1 MVVTTQICDKTIQF
15 EGKYPELKTFF
26 KDYLVENTEPD
37 YILTWT
43 DEEILAEQE
52 LVPNENFPLS
62 YLETL
67 TALRKVS
74 EIFPQHNR
82 LLIHGA
88 SISYK
93 DKAYLF
99 CAPSGTGKSTHIRL
113 WKEYL
118 GNDVEIVNGDK
129 PFVSLDNDVPIIYGT
144 PWAGKENW
152 HRNCTYPL
160 DGVCFLKRGTQNA
173 IRKLTPAECLP
184 LLMKQV
190 YLPKNTISAGN
201 TLELV
206 DKLINRVPFYL
217 LECDISEQA
226 VKCSFEAL
234 TGLSYAQKQN
244 K

>member
-1 MVVTTQICDKTIQF
+1 MIVTTRLCDKTIQF
-15 EGKYPELKTFF
+15 KGKYPELQTFF
-26 KDYLVENTEPD
+26 KDYLVEDTNPE
-37 YILTWT
+37 LRFSWT

-99 CAPSGTGKSTHIRL
+99 CAPSGTGKSTHIQL
-113 WKEYL
+113 LKEYL
-118 GNDVEIVNGDK
+118 GKDVGIVNGDK

-152 HRNCTYPL
+152 HRNCAFPL
-160 DGVCFLKRGTQNA
+160 HGICFIKRGIQNK
-173 IRKLTPAECLP
+173 IRKLESFECLT

-190 YLPKNTISAGN
+190 YIPKDSISAGK
-201 TLELV
+201 TLELI
-206 DKLINRVPFYL
+206 DKLIKQVPFYL
-217 LECDISEQA
+217 LECDISEDA
-226 VKCSFEAL
+226 VKCSFEAM
-234 TGLSYAQKQN
+234 T
-244 K
+244 

>member
-1 MVVTTQICDKTIQF
+1 MLQKSSGKTSR
-15 EGKYPELKTFF
+15 
-26 KDYLVENTEPD
+26 
-37 YILTWT
+37 
-43 DEEILAEQE
+43 EILAEQA

-99 CAPSGTGKSTHIRL
+99 CAPSGTGKSTHIQL
-113 WKEYL
+113 WKEFL
-118 GNDVEIVNGDK
+118 GNDVGIVNGDK
-129 PFVSLDNDVPIIYGT
+129 PFVSLENNVPIIYGT

-152 HRNCTYPL
+152 HRNCSYPL
-160 DGVCFLKRGTQNA
+160 DGVCFLKRGTQNK
-173 IRKLTPAECLP
+173 IRKLESFECLT

-190 YLPKNTISAGN
+190 YIPKDSISAGK
-201 TLELV
+201 TLDLI
-206 DKLINRVPFYL
+206 DKLIKQVPFYL
-217 LECDISEQA
+217 LECNISEDA
-226 VKCSFEAL
+226 VKCSFEAM
-234 TGLSYAQKQN
+234 T
-244 K
+244 